1 MKINL
6 LKQKVVALLRTVSGI
21 TEVYESGSVDKDA
34 TFPYLVY
41 SISSSSEGMIDD
53 TQSILFPLTIE
64 SYDYKTT
71 KDTSTINDI
80 VEAIDDALDRVDTI
94 ETDYYIEFIR
104 SNVGLVLPTPDE
116 YTFRRESVYQIKYN
130 EK

>member
-6 LKQKVVALLRTVSGI
+6 LKQKVVVLLRAVSGV

-41 SISSSSEGMIDD
+41 SIGSSSEGFVDD
-53 TQSILFPLTIE
+53 VQSISFTLTIE
-64 SYDYKTT
+64 SYDYKST
-71 KDTSTINDI
+71 KDTSAINTI
-80 VEAIDDALDRVDTI
+80 VELIDEKLNRIDAI

-104 SNVGLVLPTPDE
+104 SSVGLVLPTPDE
-116 YTFRRESVYQIKYN
+116 YTFRRESIYQIKYN